1 MLREFIWIICLIAC
15 TVFFTS
21 YLGYSMLQIS
31 AERVSFKLR
40 ARYLAS
46 LMKQEISY
54 FEKQQV
60 EALPSQMAEYFVHI
74 SVGSGEKFG

>member
-1 MLREFIWIICLIAC
+1 
-15 TVFFTS
+15 
-21 YLGYSMLQIS
+21 MLQIS